1 MNKFDERMSLSYTD
15 RAGFSEN
22 SCGRNLLELMEQK
35 KTNLTFGADISD
47 GDELLK
53 LVKETGEELAVV
65 KTHVD
70 IIDSYSSRHTEELAD
85 LAKDLGFLIFEDRK
99 FVDIGKTVK
108 RQYEG
113 GTFRIA
119 DWAHIVNAHTVPG
132 PGIIDGLYEVA
143 RPMIEKGL
151 DRGLLL
157 LAQMTSKG
165 TLATGGYTVK
175 SVAMAKE
182 NPEFVMGYI
191 GAGSVPPELKKL
203 ASIVELYQVIMTP
216 GIKIG
221 ASYDG
226 LGQQYAAPEEA
237 IRAGSDNLIVG
248 SGIYGAASS
257 VEAAKKYRKIGWET
271 YIERLK

>member
-15 RAGFSEN
+15 RAEFSEN
-22 SCGRNLLELMEQK
+22 ICGRNLLELMEEK

-47 GDELLK
+47 GSELLK
-53 LVKETGEELAVV
+53 MVRKTGEELAVV

-70 IIDSYSSRHTEELAD
+70 IIDNYKPQCMEELAD
-85 LAKDLGFLIFEDRK
+85 LAKDLGFFIFEDRK

-108 RQYEG
+108 RQYSG
-113 GTFRIA
+113 GIFRIA

-143 RPMIEKGL
+143 KPMIEKRL

-157 LAQMTSKG
+157 LAQMSSEG
-165 TLATGGYTVK
+165 TLATGKYTVK

-182 NPEFVMGYI
+182 HPEFVMGYI

-203 ASIVELYQVIMTP
+203 ASIAEMYQIIMTP

-221 ASYDG
+221 ANYDG

-237 IRAGSDNLIVG
+237 VRAGSDNIIVG
-248 SGIYGAASS
+248 SGIYGAANP
-257 VEAAKKYRKIGWET
+257 VAAAKRYRKIGWET
-271 YIERLK
+271 YVERLK